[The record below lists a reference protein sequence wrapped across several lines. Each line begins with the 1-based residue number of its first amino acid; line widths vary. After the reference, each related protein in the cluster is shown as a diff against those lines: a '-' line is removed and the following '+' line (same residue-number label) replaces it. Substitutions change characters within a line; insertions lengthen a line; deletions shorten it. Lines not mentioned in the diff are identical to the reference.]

1 MRDRESWHK
10 QVSRELAPVWSGLP
24 PELDGLKP
32 SQVCQ
37 VELALRLMERLA
49 PDDSADGAYTL
60 LGGYPF
66 ARAAGL
72 AGTREHDSM
81 LAAARHLL
89 WTLRRGRAWKQALD
103 AYRRVPERLRAYEVP
118 REGTGGPPRRLRPTV
133 AVGRIAVYDDAL
145 ATLPDFARR
154 SFSLAP
160 AGRSNFRERRRTTSV
175 TIPAQLV
182 FGRPPGHDLA
192 ASRPGGSEPL
202 AITRAELGDTAGWM
216 DDMER
221 EVGVQRPG
229 NWVARLAEL
238 RVAPRDADGRGFTDC
253 DVLRLDG
260 LLHLVG
266 MVGAGKSTLM
276 TLIAV
281 WAARRGLRTTIVVG
295 DVAEQLRLCELFTQL
310 ELSAVPVLGA
320 TARETHVERLH
331 RRLASRG
338 LNNLLDHD
346 AYGFDELST
355 VCVVDAL
362 RGTEAVEPLRYADA
376 PCTALHPE
384 ESEAVEPEPGD
395 GLPGVW
401 EPTARAT
408 VKRESKARVNIEL
421 TGTPRGCPLWAECPR
436 HRAARDQVDAL
447 IWVANP
453 ASLVQSPVSAHL
465 NDERLRHLELACTRS
480 DIVFVDEADAV
491 QMRLDDLFAPSATL
505 VQPGLESWLD
515 RVHTHKIE
523 ELSRYGRLPLT
534 DREVEQWNA
543 ALAVVTVATDRLY
556 RLLIS
561 DEELCEW
568 VDTEYFSPWALQEKL
583 LADWF
588 GELPGPDAYRSTGAD
603 LPDGVADERDLYEGY
618 EDDEDPEPESS
629 LQEDPR
635 RTELTGL
642 LDAFRDDPLGG
653 HGPYGTRTD
662 AMVETVHDLLHTQSP
677 ARSRERV
684 AALLSLLLE
693 DIPRLPPGRD
703 GSKWYDLNRR
713 RLEFTLLLSALH
725 QRLDRLTFLWPQVEA
740 ALRLDSQGK
749 ELARRAPLDYA
760 PLIPEAPMGNV
771 LGFQY
776 LRDGWERDQDGRT
789 SGTLRFFRCAGVGRE
804 LLSTLSTLGAD
815 PAAGRPGPHVVLMSG
830 TSWAGASTRAHVLA
844 PVGAV
849 LKPSRKS
856 LDAVSRTTFSTHFLY
871 HADTGEPLFL
881 SGTPP
886 KTRLDQARAMAVR
899 LGRRGPGGS
908 DCPIDLEL
916 AKVADDRRKRAILLV
931 GSYKEAYA
939 VADTLCGEDRWREGV
954 RVLVPDI
961 ADLDLA
967 LDGTDLKHAST
978 LRRGDLAMF
987 ADDPTAEVLVA
998 PLMAVERGHNIL
1010 NAHSHAAFGTA
1021 LFLARPHPR
1030 PDDLTLAVYAVNDW
1044 VCRFVRDQPRD
1055 DHRKGPA
1062 TFSELVAL
1070 AHDLDE
1076 AGRALRTEG
1085 RQEWRRLLK
1094 RRYIYSRLA
1103 PWEKQAFA
1111 WDQLVTMWQVIGRLV
1126 RGGVPARVVFVDAA
1140 FSPGLARALAPATAG
1155 AKLPVGDGL
1164 LKALET
1170 ALAPYFSPTADPAAF
1185 PDPADPVVARL
1196 LYEPFYAALRSL
1208 DHHVRR

>member
-10 QVSRELAPVWSGLP
+10 PVSRELVRVWDGLP
-24 PELDGLKP
+24 SELEGVKP
-32 SQVCQ
+32 AQVCQ

-49 PDDSADGAYTL
+49 PDEPADGAYTL

-72 AGTREHDSM
+72 SRTREHDTM

-89 WTLRRGRAWKQALD
+89 WTLRRGRAWQQVLD
-103 AYRRVPERLRAYEVP
+103 AYRRVPERLRAYDVP
-118 REGTGGPPRRLRPTV
+118 MPGSGEPPRPLRPTV
-133 AVGRIAVYDDAL
+133 AAGRIAVYDDAL
-145 ATLPDFARR
+145 AGLPDFARR
-154 SFSLAP
+154 PLALAP
-160 AGRSNFRERRRTTSV
+160 TGRSNFREHRRTTSV
-175 TIPAQLV
+175 TIPEQLV
-182 FGRPPGHDLA
+182 FERPPGHDLVA
-192 ASRPGGSEPL
+192 GRPGDSKPL
-202 AITRAELGDTAGWM
+202 SITRAELDDTAQWM
-216 DDMER
+216 DDTER
-221 EVGVQRPG
+221 ETRVERPG
-229 NWVARLAEL
+229 RWAARLAEL
-238 RVAPRDADGRGFTDC
+238 RIAPRDADGRGFTDA
-253 DVLRLDG
+253 DAFRLDG

-276 TLIAV
+276 TLVAV
-281 WAARRGLRTTIVVG
+281 WAARRGLRSTLVVG
-295 DVAEQLRLCELFTQL
+295 DVAEQLRLCELFTHL
-310 ELSAVPVLGA
+310 DLPAVPVLGP
-320 TARETHVERLH
+320 TARQTHVERLH

-338 LNNLLDHD
+338 LDNLLDHD

-384 ESEAVEPEPGD
+384 KHRPADPAPED

-401 EPTARAT
+401 DPAARAT
-408 VKRESKARVNIEL
+408 GEPGQRPEDEL
-421 TGTPRGCPLWAECPR
+421 KGTPRGCPIWAECPR
-436 HRAARDQVDAL
+436 HRAVRDQVDAL

-453 ASLVQSPVSAHL
+453 ASLVQSAVPAHL

-491 QMRLDDLFAPSATL
+491 QMRLDELFAPSATL
-505 VQPGLESWLD
+505 VRPDVESWLD
-515 RVHTHKIE
+515 QLHTHKIE

-534 DREVEQWNA
+534 DRDVEQWNA

-556 RLLIS
+556 RMLIS
-561 DEELCEW
+561 DEDLREW

-588 GELPGPDAYRSTGAD
+588 GELPGRDAYRPAGSET
-603 LPDGVADERDLYEGY
+603 PDGVADELDLYEGY
-618 EDDEDPEPESS
+618 EDDEDPEPESPVH
-629 LQEDPR
+629 ENPR
-635 RTELTGL
+635 RAELTRF
-642 LDAFRDDPLGG
+642 LDVFRDDPLGG
-653 HGPYGTRTD
+653 RAPYGTLTD

-677 ARSRERV
+677 SRSRERV
-684 AALLSLLLE
+684 AALLRDLL
-693 DIPRLPPGRD
+693 DGIPGLPGA
-703 GSKWYDLNRR
+703 GESKWYDLTCR

-740 ALRLDSQGK
+740 ALRLDTQGK

-760 PLIPEAPMGNV
+760 PIIPEAPMGNV

-776 LRDGWERDQDGRT
+776 LRDERERDEDGRT

-804 LLSTLSTLGAD
+804 LLHSFATLGSD
-815 PAAGRPGPHVVLMSG
+815 PATGRPGPHVVLMSG
-830 TSWAGASTRAHVLA
+830 TSWAGESTRAHVLA

-849 LKPSRKS
+849 LKPSQRS
-856 LDAVSRTTFSTHFLY
+856 LDAVRRTSFSTHFLY
-871 HADTGEPLFL
+871 DEDNGKPMFL
-881 SGTPP
+881 SGTQP
-886 KTRLDQARAMAVR
+886 KARIDQARAMAAR
-899 LGRRGPGGS
+899 LGRLGPGGS
-908 DCPIDLEL
+908 SSPLDLEL
-916 AKVADDRRKRAILLV
+916 ARVADDHRKRAILLV

-939 VADTLCGEDRWREGV
+939 VADTLRHEDRWHDGV
-954 RVLVPDI
+954 RVLVPDA

-967 LDGTDLKHAST
+967 LDGTDMSYAAT

-987 ADDPTAEVLVA
+987 AEDPTAEVLVT

-1010 NAHSHAAFGTA
+1010 NARSTAAFGTA

-1030 PDDLTLAVYAVNDW
+1030 PDDLTLAIYAVNDW
-1044 VCRFVRDQPRD
+1044 VCRFVRDQGRD
-1055 DHRKGPA
+1055 DHREGPA
-1062 TFSELVAL
+1062 TFSELVAQ
-1070 AHDLDE
+1070 AYDLDE
-1076 AGRALRTEG
+1076 AGRKLRTEG

-1103 PWEKQAFA
+1103 PWEKRAFA

-1140 FSPGLARALAPATAG
+1140 FAPKLAHALAPGTTDGIA
-1155 AKLPVGDGL
+1155 LPAVDGVL
-1164 LKALET
+1164 RTLGT
-1170 ALAPYFSPTADPAAF
+1170 ALARYFSPNADPSDF

-1196 LYEPFYAALRSL
+1196 LYEPFHDALRTL